1 MARTEQ
7 WRRNCKLLRMI
18 APQFQAPKGG
28 VGTATPMA
36 RENSPQR
43 HFVEGALPS
52 RSYDFIPA
60 DSPTASAS
68 VGARRPWPLAVGE
81 LDACVRIH
89 LSDFENEASA
99 SVGAAQAH
107 PGRLP
112 LVNSTLPQRG
122 SK

>member
-1 MARTEQ
+1 MAAKLQTVTNDCTTIPSTERWRWMPPQ
-7 WRRNCKLLRMI
+7 WHAKIRRS
-18 APQFQAPKGG
+18 
-28 VGTATPMA
+28 ATLS
-36 RENSPQR
+36 R
-43 HFVEGALPS
+43 GALPS

-60 DSPTASAS
+60 DSLTASAS

-122 SK
+122 QND